1 MKLES
6 ANTIK
11 ILWKWVNIKIN
22 LMLIFLL
29 NIFYINKYD

>member
-22 LMLIFLL
+22 LIIFLL
-29 NIFYINKYD
+29 NMIYINKYD